1 MRQRQCVLTAHIPL
15 SKPCADLSHAYLS
28 ALQALCAMV
37 TPLGLPA
44 ALEHVLRPLLLQL
57 PGEPHIALALLGLA
71 SAIGPA
77 MAARHMLPPL
87 LAMLSC
93 PAKPSPGQAA
103 GARLFPTK
111 FAIVLT
117 PSLLCCGLGALHGL
131 AHPLHRWQDGQTGML
146 AR

>member
-1 MRQRQCVLTAHIPL
+1 
-15 SKPCADLSHAYLS
+15 
-28 ALQALCAMV
+28 MV

-57 PGEPHIALALLGLA
+57 PGGPHIALALLGLA

-93 PAKPSPGQAA
+93 PAKPPSPAHTA
-103 GARLFPTK
+103 GARLFHTS

-117 PSLLCCGLGALHGL
+117 PSLLCCDLGGSPWPQS
-131 AHPLHRWQDGQTGML
+131 PLNIWQVRAEGMH
-146 AR
+146 ACKIRTQYNCCH